1 MDAGIRAYALY
12 YVFFRPPGCV
22 GHQGPDL
29 IWGCMGDLRS
39 YQRNAKGLAVALL
52 SSAALLFSANPA
64 RTSSVSEVA
73 GARLR
78 ENYGKLPLSFEEN
91 RGQTDAHVKFLSQ
104 GNGYTLL
111 LSPGAVELNLARS
124 QRDGHAA
131 LRMSFPGAQRS
142 PLVTG
147 DGRQAAI
154 SSYFVGNDPAKW
166 VSGAPNYARVRY
178 QKLYPGVD
186 LVFYGNQRQLEYDLV
201 VAPGADPGAIRMQ
214 FDGVDSMRLDSAG
227 NLVLRTGAGELR
239 QHRPIVY
246 QERAGTRQ
254 SVNGRY
260 VIQAHNR
267 VAFEIAQY
275 DTRKPLIIDPILTF
289 ATYLG
294 SPSGNLQGLSAA
306 AADATYPAVAVDSY
320 GNAYLTGWNGGS
332 AAEFPL
338 NIGSVTLSA
347 PQGGTGGGG
356 TEVFVVKMNS
366 TGTALAYSVVF
377 GGGGTALGG
386 GIAVDT
392 LGNAYVTGY
401 TTYTNP
407 GPPIEDNFPITAG
420 APQSSIHGPI
430 NAFVTKVNAAGSALT
445 YSTYLGGT
453 GSDWGRGIAV
463 DQSGN
468 AYVTGTALEVAGT
481 NFPLVNPISSTPAAG
496 FLTEVNAAGTAFVY
510 STFLSAGVG
519 YGITLDSAADAHVTG
534 TTGTVNATGIVTG
547 AAQAYV
553 LKVNAGGS
561 GIDYGPVLLGSSG
574 LCISGSTC
582 QSVGF
587 GIALDSLDD
596 AYVTGMTNDPN
607 FPVTAGAAQT
617 TYGGGLTDAFA
628 VKLGPTGALP
638 PIYGTY
644 IGGIG
649 TNQLPERGSGIGVD
663 ASGYAYVSGTTQCI
677 GFPVTNPIAGALNG
691 SPAVL
696 MKSSLSGST
705 STWSP
710 TSLAGNFDQVTAL
723 AFDASG
729 NIYAGATALDVTT
742 GGGIYKSTDGGD
754 TWTPSSS
761 GITSTSIDAI
771 AVDPNNLADV
781 FAIAGGKIYVS
792 GNSGTSWT
800 ALSQT
805 VGAAGSLAISGTS
818 SVVTIYAGSST
829 GLFYSTNY
837 GTSWT
842 SINVPV
848 PVYSLVVDPN
858 NAETAYA
865 GTSGGVY
872 KTTNGGVS
880 WSAVNNAALTAIPV
894 SSLAINSAST
904 LYAATGSGLFYTSN
918 GGTSWTLITEL
929 VLGIPSTPL
938 LVAVDSGD
946 NVYLAFD
953 GSGMAVGVNGGTTA
967 GDWSPLT
974 YNGLSWNQI
983 LVLKAQPGVSGTA
996 FAGIVSAT
1004 DAFLT
1009 RISPDGGSFS
1019 SSTCIGGSNN
1029 NLGQNIAVTGAG
1041 TVYISG
1047 ATVSTNFPVTAGAI
1061 ETTLA
1066 GDYDAFVAGVSFG
1079 DQITSPLS
1087 GITLSDTLADFE
1099 WNAFSGATDYQ
1110 LLVGTSPGASN
1121 IFNGTTTSTSQ
1132 RVTFIP
1138 CTGETV
1144 YVQLSAEVN
1153 GIFQP
1158 TADSTYSCKP
1168 GIGDF
1173 NGDGFQDL
1181 LWQNNST
1188 GQVTVD
1194 YLGGAT
1200 PVAQGWNWLN
1210 STGDPGW
1217 HVVGTGDFGGNGLQ
1231 DLVWQNDTT
1240 RQVTVNYYGG
1250 AGGAVYQNWAY
1261 LNSAGVPGWSVVGVA
1276 DMNGDGTPDLI
1287 WQNDT
1292 TKQVTV
1298 NYYGGAGG
1306 TVYQGWNWLN
1316 SAGVPGWSVV
1326 GVADFDQNG
1335 TPDLVWQNLST
1346 NQVTVNYYGGAGGAV
1361 YQGWAY
1367 LNAAGV
1373 PGWTV
1378 VGAQDINGDGV
1389 PDLIWENNTTNQVT
1403 VNYYGGQGG
1412 ATYEGWNW
1420 INSTGYT
1427 GWQVTGVAD
1436 FNGNGEP
1443 DLVWMNQST
1452 RQVTVNYYAFGGAVY
1467 QSSNILNNGVAGW
1480 HVVGTGDFAGTGV
1493 PALVWQNNS
1502 TRQVSVN
1509 YYGGAGGAVYEGWNW
1524 LNSAGVPGWSV
1535 VAVADMNGDGVPDLI
1550 WQNDTTKQVSVNY
1563 YGGAG
1568 GATYEGWNWLNSAG
1582 VPGWT
1587 VVGAADFDGNG
1598 TPDLVWQNIST
1609 TQVTVNYYGGV
1620 GGATYQG
1627 WAYLNATGAPGWT
1640 VVGASDFDGNGFPDL
1655 VWENMSTGQVTVN
1668 YFGGAG
1674 GAVYQGWNWLNSTG
1688 NPGSTVIVPRSR

>member
-1 MDAGIRAYALY
+1 
-12 YVFFRPPGCV
+12 
-22 GHQGPDL
+22 
-29 IWGCMGDLRS
+29 
-39 YQRNAKGLAVALL
+39 VALL
-52 SSAALLFSANPA
+52 SSAALLFSANPG

-78 ENYGKLPLSFEEN
+78 ESYGKLPLSFEEN
-91 RGQTDAHVKFLSQ
+91 HGQTDARVKFLSQ

-111 LSPGAVELNLARS
+111 LSPGAVELNLARP
-124 QRDGHAA
+124 QRDRHAA

-142 PLVTG
+142 PQVTG
-147 DGRQAAI
+147 DGRQAAV

-178 QKLYPGVD
+178 QELYPGVD

-201 VAPGADPGAIRMQ
+201 VAPGADPAAIRMQ
-214 FDGVDSMRLDSAG
+214 FDGVDSLHLDSAG
-227 NLVLRTGAGELR
+227 NLVLRAGAGELR

-246 QERAGTRQ
+246 QERDGARQ
-254 SVNGRY
+254 VLNGRY
-260 VIQAHNR
+260 VIHAHNR

-275 DTRKPLIIDPILTF
+275 DTRKPLIIDPVLTF

-294 SPSGNLQGLSAA
+294 TPGEELYGLSATT
-306 AADATYPAVAVDSY
+306 DNATYPAVAVDPQ
-320 GNAYLTGWNGGS
+320 GNIYLTGFNGGT
-332 AAEFPL
+332 AAQFPG
-338 NIGSVTLSA
+338 NIGSVTLPA
-347 PQGGTGGGG
+347 PGGGTGGGG

-366 TGTALAYSVVF
+366 AGTGLAYSVVF
-377 GGGGTALGG
+377 GGGQTDVGG
-386 GIAVDT
+386 GIAVDAS
-392 LGNAYVTGY
+392 GNAYVTGY
-401 TTYTNP
+401 TSST
-407 GPPIEDNFPITAG
+407 NFPISAG
-420 APQSSIHGPI
+420 APQTVLHGPT
-430 NAFVTKVNAAGSALT
+430 NAFMTKLNATGTALT
-445 YSTYLGGT
+445 YSTYLGGS
-453 GSDWGRGIAV
+453 GSDWGRAIAV
-463 DQSGN
+463 DASGN
-468 AYVTGTALEVAGT
+468 AYVTGTAQEVAGT
-481 NFPLVNPISSTPAAG
+481 NFPLVNPLLATPAAG
-496 FLTEVNAAGTAFVY
+496 FLTELSSAGTAFVY
-510 STFLSAGVG
+510 STFLDGIG
-519 YGITLDSAADAHVTG
+519 YGITLDTSAYTYVTG
-534 TTGTVNATGIVTG
+534 STGTVA
-547 AAQAYV
+547 APSPAQAYV
-553 LKVNAGGS
+553 LKVNPSGAGVA
-561 GIDYGPVLLGSSG
+561 YGPVYLGNSG
-574 LCISGSTC
+574 AGL

-587 GIALDSLDD
+587 GIALDSQGNV
-596 AYVTGMTNDPN
+596 YVTGMTNDPN

-638 PIYGTY
+638 PIYATY

-649 TNQLPERGSGIGVD
+649 SNIIPERGAGIGVD

-677 GFPVTNPIAGALNG
+677 GFPVTSPISGALNG

-710 TSLAGNFDQVTAL
+710 TSLAGPFDQVTAL
-723 AFDASG
+723 AFDANG
-729 NIYAGATALDVTT
+729 DIYAGATAIDVTS
-742 GGGIYKSTDGGD
+742 GGGIYKSTDGGS
-754 TWTPSSS
+754 TWTLSSS

-771 AVDPNNLADV
+771 AVDPDNLLDV

-792 GNSGTSWT
+792 ANGGTSWT

-805 VGAAGSLAISGTS
+805 VGAAGSLAIAATS
-818 SVVTIYAGSST
+818 SAVTIYAGSST
-829 GLFYSTNY
+829 GLLYSTNY
-837 GTSWT
+837 GATWT
-842 SINVPV
+842 TIFSATL

-858 NAETAYA
+858 NAGTAYA
-865 GTSGGVY
+865 ATNSGVY
-872 KTTNGGVS
+872 KTTTGGGS

-894 SSLAINSAST
+894 TSLAINSAST

-918 GGTSWTLITEL
+918 GGTNWTLVTETI
-929 VLGIPSTPL
+929 LGIPSTPL
-938 LVAVDSGD
+938 LVAVDSGN
-946 NVYLAFD
+946 NVYLAFE
-953 GSGMAVGVNGGTTA
+953 GSGIAVGVSGGTTA

-974 YNGLSWNQI
+974 YNGLTQNQI
-983 LVLKAQPGVSGTA
+983 LALAVQPGVSGTA
-996 FAGIVSAT
+996 FAGMVSAT

-1009 RISPDGGSFS
+1009 RISPDGNTFS

-1029 NLGQNIAVTGAG
+1029 SLGQNIAVTTAG
-1041 TVYISG
+1041 SVYVSG
-1047 ATVSTNFPVTAGAI
+1047 ATISTNFPVTAGAI
-1061 ETTLA
+1061 QSTLA
-1066 GDYDAFVAGVSFG
+1066 GNYDAFVAGVSFG
-1079 DQITSPLS
+1079 DQIISPAPGTTLS
-1087 GITLSDTLADFE
+1087 GTLADFS
-1099 WNAFSGATDYQ
+1099 WSAATGASEYQ
-1110 LLVGTSPGASN
+1110 LTVGTAPGAGN
-1121 IFNGTTTSTSQ
+1121 IFAGTTTGTSQ

-1138 CTGETV
+1138 CTGATI
-1144 YVQLSAEVN
+1144 YVQLSPEVN
-1153 GIFQP
+1153 GSFQP
-1158 TADSTYSCKP
+1158 ATDSTYSCKP
-1168 GIGDF
+1168 AIGDF

-1181 LWQNNST
+1181 VWQNNST
-1188 GQVTVD
+1188 GQVTVN
-1194 YLGGAT
+1194 YFGGST
-1200 PVAQGWNWLN
+1200 PIADGWSYLN

-1217 HVVGTGDFGGNGLQ
+1217 HVVGTGDFDGNGVQ

-1250 AGGAVYQNWAY
+1250 AGGAVYQGWAY
-1261 LNSAGVPGWSVVGVA
+1261 LNAAGVPGWSVVGVA
-1276 DMNGDGTPDLI
+1276 DMDGNGVPDLI

-1306 TVYQGWNWLN
+1306 AVYQGWNYLN

-1367 LNAAGV
+1367 LNATGV

-1378 VGAQDINGDGV
+1378 VGARDINGDGV
-1389 PDLIWENNTTNQVT
+1389 PDLIWENNTTSQVT

-1436 FNGNGEP
+1436 FNGDGEP

-1452 RQVTVNYYAFGGAVY
+1452 RQVTVNYYEFGGAVY
-1467 QSSNILNNGVAGW
+1467 QGWNTLGNGVAGW

-1502 TRQVSVN
+1502 TRQVTVN
-1509 YYGGAGGAVYEGWNW
+1509 YYGGAGGAVYQGWNY

-1550 WQNDTTKQVSVNY
+1550 WQNDTTKQVTVNY

-1568 GATYEGWNWLNSAG
+1568 GAVYQGWNYLNSAG
-1582 VPGWT
+1582 VPGWK

-1627 WAYLNATGAPGWT
+1627 WAYLNATGVPGWT

-1655 VWENMSTGQVTVN
+1655 VWENMSTGQATVN

-1688 NPGSTVIVPRSR
+1688 NPGWTVIVPRSR

>member
-1 MDAGIRAYALY
+1 MGAGIRAYALY

-91 RGQTDAHVKFLSQ
+91 RGQTDARVKFLSQ

-142 PLVTG
+142 PVVTG

-201 VAPGADPGAIRMQ
+201 VAPGADPGAIRLQ

-227 NLVLRTGAGELR
+227 NLVLRTRAGELR

-246 QERAGTRQ
+246 QERDGARQ

-275 DTRKPLIIDPILTF
+275 DTRKPLIIDPVLTF

-306 AADATYPAVAVDSY
+306 AGDATYPAVAVDSY

-453 GSDWGRGIAV
+453 GSDWGRAIAV

-468 AYVTGTALEVAGT
+468 AYVTGTALESAGT

-496 FLTEVNAAGTAFVY
+496 FLTKVNSSGTAFVY

-519 YGITLDSAADAHVTG
+519 YGITLDSSADAYVTG
-534 TTGTVNATGIVTG
+534 TTGTLNSTGIVTEP
-547 AAQAYV
+547 AQAYV

-561 GIDYGPVLLGSSG
+561 GIDYGPVLLGHSAAG
-574 LCISGSTC
+574 L

-587 GIALDSLDD
+587 GIALDSLGD
-596 AYVTGMTNDPN
+596 AYVTGMTNDLN

-638 PIYGTY
+638 PIYATY

-723 AFDASG
+723 AFDPANSDI
-729 NIYAGATALDVTT
+729 IYAGATAFDVTT
-742 GGGIYKSTDGGD
+742 GGGIYISSNGGS

-761 GITSTSIDAI
+761 GIASTSIDAI
-771 AVDPNNLADV
+771 AVNPNNSTNV
-781 FAIAGGKIYVS
+781 YAIAGGHIYLS
-792 GNSGTSWT
+792 TNSGTSWT
-800 ALSQT
+800 ALSQA
-805 VGAAGSLAISGTS
+805 VGTSGSLAIAPTS
-818 SVVTIYAGSST
+818 SAATIYAGSST
-829 GLFYSTNY
+829 GLLYSTDN
-837 GTSWT
+837 GATWNAVVFSPPL
-842 SINVPV
+842 SVS
-848 PVYSLVVDPN
+848 SLVVDPN
-858 NAETAYA
+858 NPEIAYA
-865 GTSGGVY
+865 GTNAGVY
-872 KTTNGGVS
+872 KTTNGGGS

-894 SSLAINSAST
+894 SSVAINSAST
-904 LYAATGSGLFYTSN
+904 LYAATGSGLFYTSS
-918 GGTSWTLITEL
+918 GGSSWTLITEL
-929 VLGIPSTPL
+929 ILGIPSTPL
-938 LVAVDSGD
+938 LVAVDSSN
-946 NVYLAFD
+946 NVYIAFD
-953 GSGMAVGVNGGTTA
+953 GSGMAVGVNGGTAA

-1009 RISPDGGSFS
+1009 RISPDGSSFS

-1061 ETTLA
+1061 EPTLA

-1079 DQITSPLS
+1079 DQITSPAAGTTLS
-1087 GITLSDTLADFE
+1087 GTLADFM
-1099 WNAFSGATDYQ
+1099 WNGVVGAAEYQ
-1110 LLVGTSPGASN
+1110 LTVGTTPGAGN
-1121 IFNGTTTSTSQ
+1121 IFTGVVTGTSQ
-1132 RVTFIP
+1132 AVNFIP
-1138 CTGETV
+1138 CRGGTIYAE
-1144 YVQLSAEVN
+1144 LSAEVS
-1153 GIFQP
+1153 GSFQP
-1158 TADSTYSCKP
+1158 PVDYSYPCKSA
-1168 GIGDF
+1168 IGDF
-1173 NGDGFQDL
+1173 NGD
-1181 LWQNNST
+1181 
-1188 GQVTVD
+1188 
-1194 YLGGAT
+1194 
-1200 PVAQGWNWLN
+1200 
-1210 STGDPGW
+1210 
-1217 HVVGTGDFGGNGLQ
+1217 GLQ
-1231 DLVWQNDTT
+1231 DLVWQNNSSGQVTVNYYGSTSPVYSGSWNWLNAATSNTGWKVVGTGDFNGDGVPDLVWENLTT

-1250 AGGAVYQNWAY
+1250 AGGATVTGWAY
-1261 LNSAGVPGWSVVGVA
+1261 LNAAGAPGWSVVAVA
-1276 DMNGDGTPDLI
+1276 DFNGDGVPDLV

-1298 NYYGGAGG
+1298 NYYGG
-1306 TVYQGWNWLN
+1306 T
-1316 SAGVPGWSVV
+1316 
-1326 GVADFDQNG
+1326 
-1335 TPDLVWQNLST
+1335 
-1346 NQVTVNYYGGAGGAV
+1346 GGA
-1361 YQGWAY
+1361 
-1367 LNAAGV
+1367 
-1373 PGWTV
+1373 P
-1378 VGAQDINGDGV
+1378 
-1389 PDLIWENNTTNQVT
+1389 
-1403 VNYYGGQGG
+1403 
-1412 ATYEGWNW
+1412 
-1420 INSTGYT
+1420 
-1427 GWQVTGVAD
+1427 
-1436 FNGNGEP
+1436 
-1443 DLVWMNQST
+1443 
-1452 RQVTVNYYAFGGAVY
+1452 
-1467 QSSNILNNGVAGW
+1467 
-1480 HVVGTGDFAGTGV
+1480 
-1493 PALVWQNNS
+1493 
-1502 TRQVSVN
+1502 
-1509 YYGGAGGAVYEGWNW
+1509 
-1524 LNSAGVPGWSV
+1524 
-1535 VAVADMNGDGVPDLI
+1535 
-1550 WQNDTTKQVSVNY
+1550 
-1563 YGGAG
+1563 
-1568 GATYEGWNWLNSAG
+1568 
-1582 VPGWT
+1582 
-1587 VVGAADFDGNG
+1587 
-1598 TPDLVWQNIST
+1598 
-1609 TQVTVNYYGGV
+1609 
-1620 GGATYQG
+1620 
-1627 WAYLNATGAPGWT
+1627 
-1640 VVGASDFDGNGFPDL
+1640 
-1655 VWENMSTGQVTVN
+1655 
-1668 YFGGAG
+1668 
-1674 GAVYQGWNWLNSTG
+1674 
-1688 NPGSTVIVPRSR
+1688 